1 MPTISS
7 SPRGTALSTGIVAE
21 LKELIY
27 KGEFR
32 PGERL
37 NEAALALRMGTSRG
51 PIREAI
57 KVLAGLGLVTAV
69 TNKGVFVRQLSLR
82 EMLEIYDMRALVFG
96 FAADRACEHVTE
108 DRRNEMQAL
117 LEGMDV
123 ACEAEDGG
131 LYYDLNLRFHALV
144 LELSNNQRA
153 HQAYDDYVKELHLV
167 RRKYFNV
174 PGNMRRSNKEHRAI
188 FEAIVAG
195 NHSRARAAAE
205 KHVQASRVRL
215 LDSFDVTAPA
225 GRSG

>member
-1 MPTISS
+1 MRWSRT
-7 SPRGTALSTGIVAE
+7 
-21 LKELIY
+21 
-27 KGEFR
+27 
-32 PGERL
+32 
-37 NEAALALRMGTSRG
+37 LAMSGCGS
-51 PIREAI
+51 
-57 KVLAGLGLVTAV
+57 AV
-69 TNKGVFVRQLSLR
+69 TTR
-82 EMLEIYDMRALVFG
+82 DDDA
-96 FAADRACEHVTE
+96 H
-108 DRRNEMQAL
+108 RRNEMQAL

-205 KHVQASRVRL
+205 KHVQAGRVRM